1 MSALV
6 FGSDNLAMEV
16 IIMLI
21 EQRSEFLSHDR
32 IIKCQIR

>member
-1 MSALV
+1 MFAVV

-21 EQRSEFLSHDR
+21 EQRSEFLSPNTE
-32 IIKCQIR
+32 